1 VRGDPAIPRQIG
13 PVVFGR
19 LGRRVTVR
27 CPAEYAPLMR
37 KAGGTWE
44 PGSHRWLIHV
54 RRIGPVLRV
63 LHRVTD
69 PLFRRA
75 GIDPDVPILA
85 RDGGRRYHRPA
96 PRSDPSRR

>member
-1 VRGDPAIPRQIG
+1 VSIPRQIG

-19 LGRRVTVR
+19 LGRWVTVR

-44 PGSHRWLIHV
+44 PGSRRWLIHV
-54 RRIGPVLRV
+54 HRIGPVLCV

-75 GIDPDVPILA
+75 GINLDVPSL
-85 RDGGRRYHRPA
+85 GE
-96 PRSDPSRR
+96 